1 MPKKARVFS
10 REFKLMVVRR
20 MEAGEPVRALARE
33 VNVLCKDLYI
43 WRDRYR
49 SGGAGALRGSGRP
62 RKADS
67 TAGGRD
73 KAAEATPAVPA
84 GELDAARR
92 RIAEL
97 ERKIGQ
103 QQVELDFFRQA
114 LRQVEATRRP
124 SDGPGVRGS
133 IRSSKR

>member
-1 MPKKARVFS
+1 MSKKPRVFS

-20 MEAGEPVRALARE
+20 LLAGEKMSVVAQE
-33 VNVLCKDLYI
+33 TQVLRKDLYI

-49 SGGAGALRGSGRP
+49 TGGAEALRGCGRP
-62 RKADS
+62 RKGEMAVAAAK
-67 TAGGRD
+67 AGTSAEG
-73 KAAEATPAVPA
+73 AAEEP
-84 GELDAARR
+84 GAARR
-92 RIAEL
+92 RMAEL

>member
-1 MPKKARVFS
+1 MSKKPRVFS

-20 MEAGEPVRALARE
+20 LLAGEKMSVVAQE
-33 VNVLCKDLYI
+33 TKVLRKDLYI

-49 SGGAGALRGSGRP
+49 TGGAEALRGCGRP
-62 RKADS
+62 RKGEAMTS
-67 TAGGRD
+67 VKPGTAEE
-73 KAAEATPAVPA
+73 AAVVP
-84 GELDAARR
+84 GAARQ

>member
-1 MPKKARVFS
+1 MSKKPRVFS

-20 MEAGEPVRALARE
+20 LLAGEKMSQVAQE
-33 VNVLCKDLYI
+33 TKVLRKDLYI

-49 SGGAGALRGSGRP
+49 SGGADALRGCGRP
-62 RKADS
+62 RKGEGFSAPKKPS
-67 TAGGRD
+67 EGTAEHG
-73 KAAEATPAVPA
+73 
-84 GELDAARR
+84 AARQ

-114 LRQVEATRRP
+114 LRQVREARQP
-124 SDGPGVRGS
+124 STGPGVK
-133 IRSSKR
+133 RSTR